1 MKPHFNNDKIG
12 DLIIHVQTKNLI
24 ELDFWL
30 PRFKLYA
37 VTLTAVTSE
46 FSKVDSININRA
58 GFWGSREI
66 QNDFNFFFR
75 DKIYSICTGDFTF
88 FDWTKSNL
96 NLNPTS

>member
-24 ELDFWL
+24 ELDFFWL

-46 FSKVDSININRA
+46 FSQMDSININRA

-66 QNDFNFFFR
+66 QNDFNFF
-75 DKIYSICTGDFTF
+75 S
-88 FDWTKSNL
+88 W
-96 NLNPTS
+96 